1 MAKIL
6 LINPSWGSVYKNPVH
21 SLTAAFFP
29 SLTLAMVA
37 AQLKDKGNKVEILD
51 LSFKGFNQDFVLSH
65 FRESSPDIVGFTATT
80 ALFSQVIQLS
90 NKIKKLSQNVFTI
103 AGGAHCSALPERSIR
118 EADLDAVCFGEG
130 DFTLGEIADGVELKD
145 IPGLAYKDK
154 NGEIRSNQ
162 PRAWL
167 DDLDALPMPAWDLF
181 DVKVYLRLTSRLMV
195 KRPPGV
201 YFETTR
207 GCIYK
212 CNYCANIALQG
223 NRLRKKS
230 VERVIEE
237 IKYMK
242 SFGFN
247 EFFLTDNLFTT
258 DVERTKEICRKMI
271 NEKIDISWQCHSGIR
286 VDAGDQEMFN
296 LMYRAGCYKV
306 AFGFESGNDEI
317 LKGFGKGGGA
327 SISRALEVTRMA
339 RKAKID
345 VLGYFMVG
353 LLNDTEET
361 MRQTIEFGRKIP
373 MDLVKISY
381 CTPFPGTPMFK
392 ELYEKKHLTIDNWD
406 SYNAYKKQDF
416 FKHPSLDSGVVDK
429 YYKLAYRRMIY
440 TNPRFIFR
448 RLVRAIRKNEL
459 FYEVY
464 FFIKFFI
471 SGLRI

>member
-21 SLTAAFFP
+21 SITAAFFP

-37 AQLKDKGNKVEILD
+37 AQLRNNGNKVEILD
-51 LSFKGFNQDFVLSH
+51 LSFRSFDPDFVLSYC
-65 FRESSPDIVGFTATT
+65 RETSPDIVGFTATT
-80 ALFSQVIQLS
+80 ALFPQVIRLS
-90 NKIKKLSQNVFTI
+90 TKIKELSKSIFTI
-103 AGGAHCSALPERSIR
+103 GGGSHCSALPERSIM
-118 EADLDAVCFGEG
+118 EANLDAVCVGEG
-130 DFTLGEIADGVELKD
+130 DFTLAEIASGIPLKD
-145 IPGLAYKDK
+145 VSGLAYKDDSGAIK
-154 NGEIRSNQ
+154 TNL
-162 PRAWL
+162 PRAWIE
-167 DDLDALPMPAWDLF
+167 DLDRLPMPAWDLF
-181 DVKVYLRLTSRLMV
+181 DPKVYLKLTSHLMV

-207 GCIYK
+207 GCVYH

-247 EFFLTDNLFTT
+247 EFCLTDNLFTT
-258 DVERTKEICRKMI
+258 DVNRTKEICRRI
-271 NEKIDISWQCHSGIR
+271 VNERIDMVWQCHSGIR
-286 VDAGDQEMFN
+286 VDAGDQEMFD
-296 LMYRAGCYKV
+296 LMHKAGCYKV
-306 AFGFESGNDEI
+306 AFGFETGSDEI

-327 SISRALEVTRMA
+327 SISRALEVARMA

-345 VLGYFMVG
+345 VLGYFMIG

-361 MRQTIEFGRKIP
+361 MRQTIEFGRKMP

-392 ELYEKKHLTIDNWD
+392 ELYEKNYLTIGNWER
-406 SYNAYKKQDF
+406 YNAYRTQDF
-416 FKHPSLDSGVVDK
+416 FKHPNLDSGTVDK
-429 YYKLAYRRMIY
+429 YYKLAYRRMVY
-440 TNPRFIFR
+440 TNPSFIFR
-448 RLVRAIRKNEL
+448 RLVRAICKNEL
-459 FYEVY
+459 IYEVY
-464 FFIKFFI
+464 YFIKFLF